1 MTTKNTNSYNQE
13 EEQQQHE
20 TLQYFDKM
28 PSDLPWNIKEKS
40 EGKEKL
46 DKMEEQILLGKM
58 SQLSTSA
65 THEKHSI
72 RIMKEIRDQLEIIP
86 NYLTKQNIS
95 FKELMHRVL
104 SSIIAAEKSNN
115 NDNNMN
121 ELRKIAILLY
131 KIMVIQTYQ
140 YLWKT
145 YFKSGKINENEIC
158 LKFVNEQLNELQRH
172 LKSYE
177 QELNIHANDYQGYTL
192 SIQEIIK
199 TYIEQNLNSS
209 LHKKIEHQVE
219 LIYYDYHI
227 RALKLEYFQLQP
239 NQYKKQLMKQIC
251 QKALMKQFKEV
262 AIQSRNALF
271 NMYVKSAEDQREE
284 YKNKHEANV
293 KKINESQYTLNKNE
307 KLSST
312 LVQLIHERFNK
323 ISERIRYNSKQFLFD
338 VQITLSIVNINNIDG
353 QNNIVISN
361 QEPSKRKK
369 CHESTNLKSDLT
381 TSGQN
386 YQSQPILKT
395 AACLN
400 KRKRDI
406 SSQQLSSTIANQKIP
421 KTTSSISIAQ
431 SSTKKMK
438 NISETMDIEPIINRH
453 NNDMNEHT
461 NYRQPMYL
469 TRSSFVLCEIL
480 NKALNYSLKKKDE
493 KEFIHVRLQ
502 LYDQQ
507 YCLEIDQQL
516 WQSYLDIGL
525 QQHLWPDQFY
535 TMAKTNDFELCK
547 QYVMNYIENNK
558 KQLNHWQF
566 ELAKQEQ
573 QFQACLIQGLSF
585 EYIEYRLK
593 ELVHRERKYLSKRN
607 NDKLIKF
614 KDDISEKQQLTTIS
628 TTSLMNNPQVNLYN
642 FKLNLFCFSY

>member
-145 YFKSGKINENEIC
+145 YFKSGTGQLIIPSETKQKLSYSTTLPIWPKEIKTIVVSNNKGKINENEIC

-251 QKALMKQFKEV
+251 QSKYEQETSE
-262 AIQSRNALF
+262 Q
-271 NMYVKSAEDQREE
+271 E
-284 YKNKHEANV
+284 Y
-293 KKINESQYTLNKNE
+293 
-307 KLSST
+307 
-312 LVQLIHERFNK
+312 
-323 ISERIRYNSKQFLFD
+323 
-338 VQITLSIVNINNIDG
+338 
-353 QNNIVISN
+353 
-361 QEPSKRKK
+361 
-369 CHESTNLKSDLT
+369 
-381 TSGQN
+381 
-386 YQSQPILKT
+386 
-395 AACLN
+395 
-400 KRKRDI
+400 
-406 SSQQLSSTIANQKIP
+406 
-421 KTTSSISIAQ
+421 
-431 SSTKKMK
+431 
-438 NISETMDIEPIINRH
+438 
-453 NNDMNEHT
+453 
-461 NYRQPMYL
+461 
-469 TRSSFVLCEIL
+469 
-480 NKALNYSLKKKDE
+480 
-493 KEFIHVRLQ
+493 EF
-502 LYDQQ
+502 
-507 YCLEIDQQL
+507 
-516 WQSYLDIGL
+516 
-525 QQHLWPDQFY
+525 
-535 TMAKTNDFELCK
+535 
-547 QYVMNYIENNK
+547 
-558 KQLNHWQF
+558 
-566 ELAKQEQ
+566 
-573 QFQACLIQGLSF
+573 
-585 EYIEYRLK
+585 
-593 ELVHRERKYLSKRN
+593 
-607 NDKLIKF
+607 
-614 KDDISEKQQLTTIS
+614 
-628 TTSLMNNPQVNLYN
+628 
-642 FKLNLFCFSY
+642 

>member
-1 MTTKNTNSYNQE
+1 
-13 EEQQQHE
+13 
-20 TLQYFDKM
+20 
-28 PSDLPWNIKEKS
+28 
-40 EGKEKL
+40 
-46 DKMEEQILLGKM
+46 
-58 SQLSTSA
+58 
-65 THEKHSI
+65 
-72 RIMKEIRDQLEIIP
+72 
-86 NYLTKQNIS
+86 
-95 FKELMHRVL
+95 
-104 SSIIAAEKSNN
+104 
-115 NDNNMN
+115 
-121 ELRKIAILLY
+121 
-131 KIMVIQTYQ
+131 
-140 YLWKT
+140 
-145 YFKSGKINENEIC
+145 
-158 LKFVNEQLNELQRH
+158 
-172 LKSYE
+172 
-177 QELNIHANDYQGYTL
+177 
-192 SIQEIIK
+192 
-199 TYIEQNLNSS
+199 YIEENLNSS
-209 LHKKIEHQVE
+209 LSKKIKHQVE
-219 LIYYDYHI
+219 LIHYDYHI
-227 RALKLEYFQLQP
+227 QALQLEYFQHKP
-239 NQYKKQLMKQIC
+239 NEYQKQLMIHIC
-251 QKALMKQFKEV
+251 QSKYEQETSEQEYEFLKQKIAYYNLPSQSFDCSTISHHPLIDSIQNLTVQEALKKQFKEV
-262 AIQSRNALF
+262 AIQSRITLF
-271 NMYVKSAEDQREE
+271 NMYLKSAEDQREE
-284 YKNKHEANV
+284 YKKKHEANV
-293 KKINESQYTLNKNE
+293 TKINESQYTLNKNE

-338 VQITLSIVNINNIDG
+338 VQITLSIVNINNMDG

-369 CHESTNLKSDLT
+369 CHGNRRNQRFRRKCRAEKMKPAEIEKLIKKRNRVYEKNKKKKSNKESTNLKSDLT

-438 NISETMDIEPIINRH
+438 NISETMDIDPIINRH

-585 EYIEYRLK
+585 EYIESRLK

-628 TTSLMNNPQVNLYN
+628 TTSLMNNPQNEYINRLITIREQKQKFGKN
-642 FKLNLFCFSY
+642 N